1 MDVDTSFSMAQEVVH
16 PVSFSPV
23 PHSAHPGSNNFGM
36 LFHNTLSP
44 RRSFESP
51 SHHLPKKRRSTS
63 PDSTRRLD
71 QEASSPG
78 FSLSPSEAKVE
89 RMNNGKPMLQGL
101 GVPPLF
107 PRRTRRAAVSATI
120 QPSDAPQITIS
131 AASGPLELTDGDSR
145 RAPPVRRA
153 FSALLPPSSN
163 TEPFPDDSSVDLS
176 DMSSPAQAYSKRQ
189 QVRTLRRCD
198 GSESL
203 RSISGASA
211 MVTRESP
218 GRLMGSPLSRS
229 MAPGLGGFG
238 DNEAHGKILPC
249 HKVTEDGL
257 MRIKPETVSSTLIIS
272 DKNFTYLVQL
282 TALVDGKYDTQ
293 IHDYHII
300 DCRFDYE
307 YNGGHIPGAVNI
319 NTNTAI
325 EELLLGP
332 SLTKPKPSVSGDPAR
347 KTILVFHCEFSAKR
361 APTL

>member
-1 MDVDTSFSMAQEVVH
+1 MDVDTSFSMTQEVVN
-16 PVSFSPV
+16 PVTFSSV
-23 PHSAHPGSNNFGM
+23 PHSAHPGTSSFGT
-36 LFHNTLSP
+36 LFYGTVSP

-51 SHHLPKKRRSTS
+51 TNPLPKKRRSTS
-63 PDSTRRLD
+63 PDSTRRLEQD
-71 QEASSPG
+71 VSSSPG
-78 FSLSPSEAKVE
+78 FPLSPLEAKVD
-89 RMNNGKPMLQGL
+89 RIANGKPMLQGL

-107 PRRTRRAAVSATI
+107 PRRIRRSAGSATI

-131 AASGPLELTDGDSR
+131 AASSHAELADVDPR

-153 FSALLPPSSN
+153 FSALLPPSFN
-163 TEPFPDDSSVDLS
+163 TEPFPDELSVDGS

-203 RSISGASA
+203 RSVSGASA

-257 MRIKPETVSSTLIIS
+257 MRIKPETVSSIFIMS
-272 DKNFTYLVQL
+272 EIK
-282 TALVDGKYDTQ
+282 
-293 IHDYHII
+293 
-300 DCRFDYE
+300 
-307 YNGGHIPGAVNI
+307 
-319 NTNTAI
+319 
-325 EELLLGP
+325 
-332 SLTKPKPSVSGDPAR
+332 
-347 KTILVFHCEFSAKR
+347 
-361 APTL
+361 